1 MNFIKKGEFIMN
13 KEFVFFKNTVENI
26 LEEISKEEENI
37 KKAADIVA
45 RSMIKD
51 KVVHVIG
58 TGGHSNMGA
67 EEMFWRAGGL
77 IPINAILDPGINLM
91 HGARR
96 TTIIERT
103 PGYGVKVMDAYNIG
117 KTDDEVIIIVNACG
131 INTMTI
137 DVALEAKKRN
147 MKTIGITSTSFAS
160 LVPKD
165 HPSRHPS
172 GKNLYNL
179 VDVFIDNHQP
189 IGDAIIELEG
199 AEQKVGPVST
209 ICNSFVIQLLVI
221 ETVKKII
228 ELGGKPLIWRSANMP
243 GGDET
248 NQSYFEE
255 YTKRIKHLL

>member
-1 MNFIKKGEFIMN
+1 MN
-13 KEFVFFKNTVENI
+13 KEFTFFKDTIVDIFEKI
-26 LEEISKEEENI
+26 EREEQNI
-37 KKAADIVA
+37 KKAADIMA
-45 RSMIKD
+45 RNIIKD
-51 KVVHVIG
+51 KIIHAIG

-77 IPINAILDPGINLM
+77 VPINAIFDPGINLI

-117 KTDDEVIIIVNACG
+117 KTADEVIIIINACG

-137 DVALEAKKRN
+137 DVALEAKKRK

-172 GKNLYNL
+172 NKNLHDL
-179 VDVFIDNHQP
+179 VDVFINNHQP
-189 IGDAIIELEG
+189 IGDAVVELEG
-199 AEQKVGPVST
+199 ADQKVAPVST

-221 ETVKKII
+221 ETVKKIL
-228 ELGGKPLIWRSANMP
+228 ELGKKPLIWKSANMP
-243 GGDET
+243 GGDEA
-248 NQSYFEE
+248 NWKYFEE
-255 YTKRIKHLL
+255 YSKRIKHLL